1 MPPALLRALLL
12 LGLLG
17 LLIFFG
23 SQLRA
28 SLGLELEVE
37 SVRQFAQ
44 SLGTFGPL
52 LFVGV
57 VALRAFLALP
67 SQVVLIAAGLC
78 FGTLL
83 GAMIGAAGLTL
94 SGLGL
99 FGAARYAGRESI
111 EARFGTR
118 LRGFLDL
125 SSGWGGGAAIALGT
139 GYPISPLSPIHA
151 GAGLTPM
158 PALIFVVS
166 ALAGGLVRAG
176 IFSYFGNAIVEE
188 GSYALLAGAA
198 GLAAVIAAP
207 LAFPSGR
214 RWLTQIFGRSA
225 EN

>member
-1 MPPALLRALLL
+1 MPPTLSRALLL
-12 LGLLG
+12 IGLLG
-17 LLIFFG
+17 LLVFLG

-67 SQVVLIAAGLC
+67 SQVVLVAAGLC

-83 GAMIGAAGLTL
+83 GALIGAAGLML

-99 FGAARYAGRESI
+99 FGAARFTGRESI

-118 LRGFLDL
+118 LRGFLDV
-125 SSGWGGGAAIALGT
+125 SSGWGGAAAVALAT

-151 GAGLTPM
+151 AAGLTSM
-158 PALIFVVS
+158 PVLLFGIGAF
-166 ALAGGLVRAG
+166 AGGVVRAG
-176 IFSYFGNAIVEE
+176 IFSYFGNAIIEE
-188 GSYALLAGAA
+188 GSIALLAGAA

-214 RWLTQIFGRSA
+214 RWLTQMFGRSA
-225 EN
+225 RN